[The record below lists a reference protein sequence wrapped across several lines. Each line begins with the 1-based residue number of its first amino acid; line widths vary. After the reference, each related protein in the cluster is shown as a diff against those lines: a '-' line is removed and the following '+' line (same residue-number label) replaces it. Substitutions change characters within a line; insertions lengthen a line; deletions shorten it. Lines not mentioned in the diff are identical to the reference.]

1 MDKQINPLAIQHLP
15 PFVTAPGET
24 DVLFNVMVV
33 ILIVMILILG
43 TFYFRLHALPE
54 RMAHRANRTQ
64 IEIIG
69 VLALISLFTHNHLFW
84 IAGLLLAMIQFPDF
98 RTPVVS
104 IADSLGRIAS
114 RYDQP
119 PPGQA
124 ISVPS
129 ESTDQPTTPA
139 PPQSVANVSVD
150 KA

>member
-1 MDKQINPLAIQHLP
+1 MDETIHPLATEHLP

-24 DVLFNVMVV
+24 DILFSVTVV
-33 ILIVMILILG
+33 FLIVMILLLG
-43 TFYFRLHALPE
+43 VFYFRLHALPE

-104 IADSLGRIAS
+104 IADSLNRIAS
-114 RYDQP
+114 RYGQP
-119 PPGQA
+119 P
-124 ISVPS
+124 S
-129 ESTDQPTTPA
+129 EDIGAPDEIPDPVFRETAQPTVATP
-139 PPQSVANVSVD
+139 SD
-150 KA
+150 GKA